1 MHRGQ
6 RGARVPE
13 RSARDR
19 GAGANPCG
27 AARGGPALFGTR
39 PRRPREHH
47 RVRRAVQARPHPPRS
62 VDQQRGRHGLA
73 REQNGAGFRASNRGQ
88 SPRPLC
94 PRDAADR
101 CLSSTPEARV
111 VTVSSLAHRQGKISF
126 DDLHWQKRGYSAS
139 FAYGQSKL
147 ANLLFTQ
154 ELQRRFDEAGV
165 KVRAVAAHPGWTV
178 TNLQQHSFLFRMLPH
193 PTRRTAATT
202 APTAFSSCVATRRK
216 RRNPRRPRT
225 LRTLPA
231 CGKSRSNS
239 RVLNSQS
246 AKPHRAWRANDG
258 ALVRP

>member
-1 MHRGQ
+1 M
-6 RGARVPE
+6 
-13 RSARDR
+13 RSS
-19 GAGANPCG
+19 
-27 AARGGPALFGTR
+27 
-39 PRRPREHH
+39 PRRACTFRHSTSPTSRTSPRSS
-47 RVRRAVQARPHPPRS
+47 RGSSATTPPRS
-62 VDQQRGRHGLA
+62 VDQQRGRHGPA

-178 TNLQQHSFLFRMLPH
+178 TNLQQHSFLFRMLNPIFGMRPPQGALPPSSRQPH